1 MRLRQRALSAGSALA
16 LAALPLQGG
25 HAAAPAVD
33 PGALAHCASITAA
46 DERLACYD
54 SLSRPK
60 PGPAAAPGAA
70 TTQTPAA
77 AKAATGAAAAP
88 APIAAAAAP
97 AAGATG
103 AAAAS
108 AAAPDQKSFGLGNHP
123 PPVAEGPD
131 HIQAKVTGLNTDRLG
146 NVRVSLDNGQVWTFT
161 ASDALLRVGDA
172 VTIKRG
178 VLGSFLLMTPS
189 RHTYRTVRME

>member
-1 MRLRQRALSAGSALA
+1 MSLRRRTLITGSALA
-16 LAALPLQGG
+16 VAALPPQPG
-25 HAAAPAVD
+25 HAATPAVD
-33 PGALAHCASITAA
+33 PGALAHCAGITAA

-60 PGPAAAPGAA
+60 PEPAAPPGAA
-70 TTQTPAA
+70 ATQTPAA
-77 AKAATGAAAAP
+77 AKAATGAAPAPAPKTAVTAPGAGAAGAMAAP
-88 APIAAAAAP
+88 AEKA
-97 AAGATG
+97 
-103 AAAAS
+103 
-108 AAAPDQKSFGLGNHP
+108 FGLGNHP

-146 NVRVSLDNGQVWTFT
+146 NVRVLLDNGQVWTFT

-178 VLGSFLLMTPS
+178 ALGSFLLTTPS
-189 RHTYRTVRME
+189 HHTYRTVRMQ